1 MSEHTETT
9 EQELFTI
16 SRTFDAPRSLV
27 WQAWTDS
34 KQLAQWWGPKGCK
47 LRVDRLDF
55 RPGGVFI
62 YAMEFQPGQEMW
74 GRFVYRDIVAPE
86 KLIFINSFSDANGG
100 ITRAPFSPTW
110 PLEIFNTLTL
120 TEREGKTTLD
130 LRGSPINATEA
141 ERNTFEGMRNSLR
154 QGFTGTFDQL
164 ETYLKQAK

>member
-34 KQLAQWWGPKGCK
+34 EQLAQWWGPKGCK

-74 GRFVYRDIVAPE
+74 GRFIYRDIVAPE
-86 KLIFINSFSDANGG
+86 KLVFINSFSDANGG

-110 PLEIFNTLTL
+110 PLEILNTLKL
-120 TEREGKTTLD
+120 TEKAGKTTLD

-141 ERNTFEGMRNSLR
+141 ERKTFEGMRNSLR

>member
-34 KQLAQWWGPKGCK
+34 EQLAQWWGPKGCK

-74 GRFVYRDIVAPE
+74 ADLFIVTSLLP
-86 KLIFINSFSDANGG
+86 KSSSSSTL
-100 ITRAPFSPTW
+100 SPT
-110 PLEIFNTLTL
+110 PMAALLARPSVLPGRLRSSTL
-120 TEREGKTTLD
+120 
-130 LRGSPINATEA
+130 SH
-141 ERNTFEGMRNSLR
+141 
-154 QGFTGTFDQL
+154 
-164 ETYLKQAK
+164 